1 MTTSPSP
8 SKTAELD
15 AALHSV
21 GFEVDVLSSDR
32 VTGRLKVTESCC
44 QPFKVLHGG
53 VSALISE
60 GLASIGAH
68 MASGFR
74 RVAGI
79 QLSINHH
86 RSAAVG
92 DLVFAQAT
100 PVHAGRTVQASTQFF
115 GHFVVQDILFFFGL
129 TPPHNRWPSCFHPI
143 FLALIATASGPIYG
157 TTHCRAP
164 LREPVAS
171 CHLA

>member
-100 PVHAGRTVQASTQFF
+100 PVHAGRTVQVWEVCLWKLDPVSSEKK
-115 GHFVVQDILFFFGL
+115 ILLSSSRVTLL
-129 TPPHNRWPSCFHPI
+129 TNLPVPENAKDAGD
-143 FLALIATASGPIYG
+143 ALKKYAK
-157 TTHCRAP
+157 
-164 LREPVAS
+164 L
-171 CHLA
+171 

>member
-1 MTTSPSP
+1 MYWVWNWNRS
-8 SKTAELD
+8 
-15 AALHSV
+15 
-21 GFEVDVLSSDR
+21 
-32 VTGRLKVTESCC
+32 

-92 DLVFAQAT
+92 DLVFGQAT
-100 PVHAGRTVQASTQFF
+100 PVHVGRTVQVRPSDPSVVS
-115 GHFVVQDILFFFGL
+115 HFVLQSFRSIFAMI
-129 TPPHNRWPSCFHPI
+129 CF
-143 FLALIATASGPIYG
+143 
-157 TTHCRAP
+157 
-164 LREPVAS
+164 
-171 CHLA
+171 